1 MLQILF
7 ALLGLRYTDESLR
20 PRRAKPKSAK
30 RLRACLNRKSP
41 KMTANTVTL
50 TWVDPT
56 ELVDGL
62 PLPAGSTVA
71 AFDSGSPTPSVAL
84 GTVAVGVQTFTT
96 AVLAPGLH
104 NFTVVVTDPAGVSS
118 VPSNVASVTV
128 PTPVDMSPPDP
139 ATGLVAVLNTQ

>member
-1 MLQILF
+1 
-7 ALLGLRYTDESLR
+7 
-20 PRRAKPKSAK
+20 
-30 RLRACLNRKSP
+30 
-41 KMTANTVTL
+41 MTANTVTL

-96 AVLAPGLH
+96 AVLAPGIH